1 VGLRVSGREI
11 WPLGEAA
18 GETAQLLL
26 QRVTVACKRAE
37 APDPMRPSHDVWIAR
52 RCLTV
57 DEWHVPSRHR
67 IRIRKSGRHA
77 LHPKLHLSCIAR
89 LLDLPVPLPRLRSPA
104 SSRVGSLSA
113 KDRAISAKRVIRN
126 SHEPLG
132 LTPHHITLNGPGAP
146 CAVAVA
152 IAIATALS
160 LLPLSVLPRPGAFV
174 CRVLCLK
181 PHTLVPV
188 GCSPA
193 SYLRAR
199 HRSLESTHHPVNPMS
214 HTMAA

>member
-1 VGLRVSGREI
+1 
-11 WPLGEAA
+11 
-18 GETAQLLL
+18 
-26 QRVTVACKRAE
+26 
-37 APDPMRPSHDVWIAR
+37 MRPSHDVWIAR

-89 LLDLPVPLPRLRSPA
+89 LLRFPVPPPRVRSPA
-104 SSRVGSLSA
+104 SSSVDFVA
-113 KDRAISAKRVIRN
+113 DKDRAISAKRVIRN

-132 LTPHHITLNGPGAP
+132 LTPHHITFSGPGAP
-146 CAVAVA
+146 CAV
-152 IAIATALS
+152 AIATALS
-160 LLPLSVLPRPGAFV
+160 LLPLPVLLALPRPGAFV
-174 CRVLCLK
+174 CCPLCLK

-199 HRSLESTHHPVNPMS
+199 HRSLESTHHPADPVL